1 MHVLAMGQ
9 LATNT
14 DFGLKAYSYLSTIVL
29 QTSIAKKKK
38 RKKNMVSTAI
48 CNRQLKTGFLFE
60 KKRESQKK
68 GF

>member
-29 QTSIAKKKK
+29 QTSIAKKKQE
-38 RKKNMVSTAI
+38 KKTW
-48 CNRQLKTGFLFE
+48 CRQLFVIDN
-60 KKRESQKK
+60 
-68 GF
+68 